1 MEVCAESQCLTSV
14 RWSSDELSR
23 DSIVSVRHEEKSKL
37 SGSPCRVFMS
47 FGVKI
52 LFFTVATKNFGSSGK
67 WSDKFSIEQKKTAEH
82 FVHLNNHKQIYNNE
96 QQFSISC
103 MGALQP

>member
-1 MEVCAESQCLTSV
+1 ML
-14 RWSSDELSR
+14 L
-23 DSIVSVRHEEKSKL
+23 
-37 SGSPCRVFMS
+37 
-47 FGVKI
+47 
-52 LFFTVATKNFGSSGK
+52 FGSSGK

-82 FVHLNNHKQIYNNE
+82 FVYLNNHKQIYNNE

>member
-1 MEVCAESQCLTSV
+1 MTINANAMRSIALGNNVFRNIAFALANCEEELCGAI
-14 RWSSDELSR
+14 SSNSPISR
-23 DSIVSVRHEEKSKL
+23 CDKPSNTD
-37 SGSPCRVFMS
+37 
-47 FGVKI
+47 I
-52 LFFTVATKNFGSSGK
+52 LNIFGSSGK

-82 FVHLNNHKQIYNNE
+82 FVYLNNHKQIYNNE

>member
-1 MEVCAESQCLTSV
+1 MLCIT
-14 RWSSDELSR
+14 D
-23 DSIVSVRHEEKSKL
+23 RHVDA
-37 SGSPCRVFMS
+37 RHY
-47 FGVKI
+47 I
-52 LFFTVATKNFGSSGK
+52 QNFGSSGK

-82 FVHLNNHKQIYNNE
+82 FVYLNNHKQIYNNE